1 MSDKLGDMLL
11 QASLIS
17 KEQLASALEY
27 QKAIGGKLGVILVK
41 LHFINEDRLADFLSQ
56 QQRIPVVHLGN
67 RKIDPALMKLIPRE
81 TAEKHDIL
89 PLFREG
95 NSLTVVTPDPTDY
108 PVIDELAFM
117 TGLKIQ
123 TVLATRSEVTKALQN
138 FYYGGGADRGK
149 AQAGPVV
156 TSAGREAAAG
166 PAAATPLKVPA
177 AAPGGA
183 GAQKRGRAAGP
194 LPTPTP
200 VRPVQGPL
208 EEKPINVSAEKLAR
222 ALAGLLLEKK
232 VITLGELM
240 ERVAREG

>member
-11 QASLIS
+11 QAGLVS

-41 LHFINEDRLADFLSQ
+41 LHFIREDRLAEFLSQ
-56 QQRIPVVHLGN
+56 QQKIPVVHLGN

-89 PLFREG
+89 PLLREG
-95 NSLTVVTPDPTDY
+95 NTLTVVTPDPTDY

-138 FYYGGGADRGK
+138 FYYGGGTDKGK
-149 AQAGPVV
+149 AQAGPMG
-156 TSAGREAAAG
+156 APAAREAAPG
-166 PAAATPLKVPA
+166 PAAAALKVPA
-177 AAPGGA
+177 APPGGA
-183 GAQKRGRAAGP
+183 AAQKRGRAAGP

-208 EEKPINVSAEKLAR
+208 EERPINVSAEKLAR

-240 ERVAREG
+240 ERVGREG